1 MNQTERP
8 GDRMTRPDHQ
18 PARGRS
24 PRLRG
29 RVVRGQGIGGFFMAV
44 PWVRQQVR
52 EKLGFDPYPGT
63 FNLLLEPE
71 SLAAW
76 QALLAAPGVAIPPGE
91 EGYCSARCYP
101 VLVAGQLP
109 AAVMNPEVDGSP
121 ADKVEL
127 IAPLR
132 LSEALGLAEG
142 DVVSFAARRNV

>member
-1 MNQTERP
+1 MADEHDEPIHAPPLQ
-8 GDRMTRPDHQ
+8 
-18 PARGRS
+18 
-24 PRLRG
+24 G
-29 RVVRGQGIGGFFMAV
+29 RVARGQGLGGFFMAV

-76 QALLAAPGVAIPPGE
+76 QALLSAPGLAIPPGE
-91 EGYCSARCYP
+91 AGYCAARCYP

-109 AAVMNPEVDGSP
+109 AAVMYPEVDGYP

-142 DVVSFAARRNV
+142 DVVSFAQAATNV